1 MAGLKTRPSQHYK
14 AFIRLKGNR
23 NPLKP
28 TFIPIESSKN
38 WEIPTMKQ
46 KIVGG
51 LFVAALLGATAL
63 TGVTATTLPFDAKA
77 ETLLN
82 HAPAEGFAD
91 LVETVMPAV
100 ISVEVKF
107 ANVSNVTED
116 SPQMRIPGLDDL
128 PENSP
133 FRRFFE
139 QLPEFRGTPQMP
151 MPRNRQ
157 AQGEGSGFI
166 ISADGY
172 AVTNDHVVK
181 DAEEVLVKTP
191 DGKEYKADV
200 VGTDSK
206 TDLALLKIKGGG
218 SFAHVKFAEK
228 EARVGDWVIA
238 VGNPFGLGGTVTTGI
253 VSARG
258 RDIGAG
264 PYDDFLQIDAPIN
277 RGNSGGPAFNLKG
290 EVIGVNTAIFAPGG
304 GGSVG
309 IGFAIP
315 ASIAR
320 DIVQTLRDN
329 GKVTRGWLGV
339 QIQPVTEEIAESIG
353 LSGAK
358 GALVSDV
365 TENSPAAKAGLRT
378 GDTVVSVNGTEILEP
393 KDLARRIAQIKPGE
407 PVDLTVM
414 REGKQTTLSVE
425 IGTMPNDLDLSKAPS
440 AKPAPASLSSLGLS
454 LEQDQAGEGV
464 TVTAVEPGSAAE
476 EKGFRVGDT
485 ILQLNGRDV
494 KNVEAFKRELE
505 TASKNGQKKVLM
517 LVRTG
522 DRQRFVAMAVEKPK
536 S

>member
-1 MAGLKTRPSQHYK
+1 M
-14 AFIRLKGNR
+14 
-23 NPLKP
+23 KP
-28 TFIPIESSKN
+28 
-38 WEIPTMKQ
+38 
-46 KIVGG
+46 KIVGS
-51 LFVAALLGATAL
+51 LFVAALLAATAL

-77 ETLLN
+77 ETVLN

-91 LVETVMPAV
+91 LVEKVMPAV

-107 ANVSNVTED
+107 ANVSNLTED
-116 SPQMRIPGLDDL
+116 GPQLRVPGLDDL

-139 QLPEFRGTPQMP
+139 QLPEFRGGPQMP

-157 AQGEGSGFI
+157 QGEGSGFI

-181 DAEEVLVKTP
+181 DADEVIVKTS
-191 DGKEYKADV
+191 DGKEYNADV

-206 TDLALLKIKGGG
+206 TDLALLKIKGD
-218 SFAHVKFAEK
+218 SNFVHVKFSDK

-253 VSARG
+253 ISARG

-277 RGNSGGPAFNLKG
+277 RGNSGGPAFNLNG
-290 EVIGVNTAIFAPGG
+290 EVAGVNTAIFAPGG

-339 QIQPVTEEIAESIG
+339 QIQPVTDEIAESMR
-353 LSGAK
+353 LTGAK

-365 TENSPAAKAGLRT
+365 TDNSPAAKAGVRT

-407 PVDLTVM
+407 PVDLTVI
-414 REGKQTTLSVE
+414 RDGRPTTLSVE
-425 IGTMPNDLDLSKAPS
+425 IGSMPSDADLSKAPS
-440 AKPAPASLSSLGLS
+440 PKPAPASLSSLGLS
-454 LEQDQAGEGV
+454 LEQDSSGEGV
-464 TVTAVEPGSAAE
+464 TVTAVDPGSAAE
-476 EKGFRVGDT
+476 EKGLRVGDT
-485 ILQLNGRDV
+485 ILQLNGNDVRDV
-494 KNVEAFKRELE
+494 ADFKRELD
-505 TASKNGQKKVLM
+505 TATRNGQKKVLM

-522 DRQRFVAMAVEKPK
+522 DRQRFLAMAVEKPK

>member
-1 MAGLKTRPSQHYK
+1 M
-14 AFIRLKGNR
+14 
-23 NPLKP
+23 KP
-28 TFIPIESSKN
+28 
-38 WEIPTMKQ
+38 
-46 KIVGG
+46 KILGG
-51 LFVAALLGATAL
+51 LAAAVLLGATAL
-63 TGVTATTLPFDAKA
+63 TGLSVTTLPFDAKA

-91 LVETVMPAV
+91 LVEKVMPAV

-107 ANVSNVTED
+107 ANVSNLTED
-116 SPQMRIPGLDDL
+116 NPSYQMPGLDDL

-139 QLPEFRGTPQMP
+139 QLPEFRGNPQMP
-151 MPRNRQ
+151 MPRNRR
-157 AQGEGSGFI
+157 AMGEGSGFI

-181 DAEEVLVKTP
+181 DAEEVSIKTA

-206 TDLALLKIKGGG
+206 TDLALLKIKEGGN
-218 SFAHVKFAEK
+218 FTYVKFAEK

-253 VSARG
+253 ISARG

-290 EVIGVNTAIFAPGG
+290 EVIGVNTAIFSPSG

-320 DIVQTLRDN
+320 DIVVTLRDN

-339 QIQPVTEEIAESIG
+339 QIQPVTDEIAESIG

-365 TENSPAAKAGLRT
+365 TENSPAAKAGVKT

-407 PVDLTVM
+407 PVDLTVI
-414 REGKQTTLSVE
+414 RDGKQTNLSVE
-425 IGTMPNDLDLSKAPS
+425 IGTMPADAELSRAPQ
-440 AKPAPASLSSLGLS
+440 AKPEPATLSSLGLS
-454 LEQDQAGEGV
+454 LEDSQSGEGV
-464 TVTAVEPGSAAE
+464 TVTSVQSGSPAD
-476 EKGFRVGDT
+476 EKGLRVGDT
-485 ILQLNGRDV
+485 ILQLNGNDV
-494 KNVEAFKRELE
+494 DNVEAVRSELDK
-505 TASKNGQKKVLM
+505 AAKGGQKKVLM
-517 LVRTG
+517 LVKTG

>member
-1 MAGLKTRPSQHYK
+1 M
-14 AFIRLKGNR
+14 
-23 NPLKP
+23 KP
-28 TFIPIESSKN
+28 
-38 WEIPTMKQ
+38 
-46 KIVGG
+46 KIIGG

-63 TGVTATTLPFDAKA
+63 TGVTATTLPFHAKA
-77 ETLLN
+77 ETVLN

-107 ANVSNVTED
+107 ANVSNFTEEGD
-116 SPQMRIPGLDDL
+116 SPQFRVPGLEEL

-139 QLPEFRGTPQMP
+139 QLPDLRNNPQMP

-157 AQGEGSGFI
+157 MVQGEGSGFI
-166 ISADGY
+166 ITADGY

-181 DAEEVLVKTP
+181 DAEEVLVKTA

-206 TDLALLKIKGGG
+206 TDLALLKIKGDGN
-218 SFAHVKFAEK
+218 FAHVKFADK

-277 RGNSGGPAFNLKG
+277 RGNSGGPAFNLNG
-290 EVIGVNTAIFAPGG
+290 EVVGVNTAIFAPGG

-339 QIQPVTEEIAESIG
+339 QIQPVTDEIAESMR

-365 TENSPAAKAGLRT
+365 TDNSPAARAGVKT

-393 KDLARRIAQIKPGE
+393 KYLARRNAQIKPGE
-407 PVDLTVM
+407 PVDLTVI
-414 REGKQTTLSVE
+414 RDGKQTTLSVE
-425 IGTMPNDLDLSKAPS
+425 IGTMPNDLDASKAPS
-440 AKPAPASLSSLGLS
+440 VTPVPASLSSLGLS
-454 LEQDQAGEGV
+454 LEQDRSGEGV
-464 TVTAVEPGSAAE
+464 TIRAVEPGSAAE
-476 EKGFRVGDT
+476 EKGLRVGDT
-485 ILQLNGRDV
+485 ILQLNGHDV
-494 KNVEAFKRELE
+494 RNVDAFKRELD
-505 TASKNGQKKVLM
+505 TASKSGQKKVLM

>member
-1 MAGLKTRPSQHYK
+1 M
-14 AFIRLKGNR
+14 
-23 NPLKP
+23 KP
-28 TFIPIESSKN
+28 
-38 WEIPTMKQ
+38 
-46 KIVGG
+46 KILGG
-51 LFVAALLGATAL
+51 LAVAALLGATAL
-63 TGVTATTLPFDAKA
+63 TGLTATTLPFDAKA

-91 LVETVMPAV
+91 LVEKVMPAV

-107 ANVSNVTED
+107 ANVSNLTGD
-116 SPQMRIPGLDDL
+116 RPDFRLPGFDEL

-139 QLPEFRGTPQMP
+139 QFPEFRGSPQLP
-151 MPRNRQ
+151 MPRGRQ
-157 AQGEGSGFI
+157 SLGEGSGFI
-166 ISADGY
+166 ITPDGY
-172 AVTNDHVVK
+172 AVTNHHVVK
-181 DAEEVLVKTP
+181 DAEEVIIKTSE
-191 DGKEYKADV
+191 GKEYKADV
-200 VGTDSK
+200 VGSDSK
-206 TDLALLKIKGGG
+206 TDLALLKIKESGN
-218 SFAHVKFAEK
+218 FAYVKFTDK

-253 VSARG
+253 ISARG

-290 EVIGVNTAIFAPGG
+290 EVVGVNTAIFSPSG

-339 QIQPVTEEIAESIG
+339 QIQPVTAEIAESMG
-353 LSGAK
+353 LTGAK

-365 TENSPAAKAGLRT
+365 TDESPAAKAGIKT

-407 PVDLTVM
+407 PVDLKVI
-414 REGKQTTLSVE
+414 RGGKETNLSVE
-425 IGTMPNDLDLSKAPS
+425 IGTMPADVELSRAPE
-440 AKPAPASLSSLGLS
+440 AKPEPATLSSLGLS
-454 LEQDQAGEGV
+454 LEDSQSGEGV
-464 TVTAVEPGSAAE
+464 TVTGVETGSLAE
-476 EKGFRVGDT
+476 EKGLRIGDT
-485 ILQLNGRDV
+485 ILQLNGHDV
-494 KNVEAFKRELE
+494 ANVAAVRSELDR
-505 TASKNGQKKVLM
+505 AAKSGQKKVLM

-522 DRQRFVAMAVEKPK
+522 DRQRFVAMNVEKPR